1 MINSKALLLCF
12 FWFFIAHIAVWFQL
26 NGQFKWEWFKNN
38 EWILALCGIPISF
51 LYIWGTKYAVQGF
64 DGLLWP
70 GRFIGFG
77 TGMIAFSI
85 LTYLIMGE
93 GITTK
98 TLISLILA
106 TTLVAIQI
114 LWK

>member
-1 MINSKALLLCF
+1 MLKLLIGIILFTIGQAL
-12 FWFFIAHIAVWFQL
+12 IWFQT
-26 NGQFKWEWFKNN
+26 NGQFINTWAKENPFWMAVIFSF
-38 EWILALCGIPISF
+38 PISYMF
-51 LYIWGTKYAVQGF
+51 IYATTYVVEFFG
-64 DGLLWP
+64 GSLWP

-85 LTYLIMGE
+85 LTYIFMGE

-106 TTLVAIQI
+106 TTLVALQI
-114 LWK
+114 FWK

>member
-1 MINSKALLLCF
+1 MNLLIGVVL
-12 FWFFIAHIAVWFQL
+12 ILIGQIGIWFQT
-26 NGQFKWEWFKNN
+26 NGQFFNSWAKENP
-38 EWILALCGIPISF
+38 LYMALIFSFPISYMF
-51 LYIWGTKYAVQGF
+51 IYATTYVVEFFNGS
-64 DGLLWP
+64 LWP

-106 TTLVAIQI
+106 TTLVALQI
-114 LWK
+114 FWK

>member
-1 MINSKALLLCF
+1 MYKRQTTF
-12 FWFFIAHIAVWFQL
+12 VVEYF
-26 NGQFKWEWFKNN
+26 NG
-38 EWILALCGIPISF
+38 S
-51 LYIWGTKYAVQGF
+51 
-64 DGLLWP
+64 LWP

-77 TGMIAFSI
+77 TGMIVFSI

-93 GITTK
+93 GITVK

>member
-1 MINSKALLLCF
+1 MLKLIIGIVLFLIGQAL
-12 FWFFIAHIAVWFQL
+12 IWFQT
-26 NGQFKWEWFKNN
+26 NGQFFNSWAKENPVYM
-38 EWILALCGIPISF
+38 ALIFSFPISYMF
-51 LYIWGTKYAVQGF
+51 IYATTFVVEYFNGS
-64 DGLLWP
+64 LWP

-85 LTYLIMGE
+85 LTYIIMGE

-106 TTLVAIQI
+106 TTLVALQI
-114 LWK
+114 FWK

>member
-1 MINSKALLLCF
+1 MGKLVIGIILFLLGQALI
-12 FWFFIAHIAVWFQL
+12 WVQT
-26 NGQFKWEWFKNN
+26 NGQFVWTWAKENPFWMAAIFSM
-38 EWILALCGIPISF
+38 PISYMF
-51 LYIWGTKYAVQGF
+51 IYATTFVVEYFNGS
-64 DGLLWP
+64 LWP

-77 TGMIAFSI
+77 TGMIVFSI
-85 LTYLIMGE
+85 LLSISSNPYLS
-93 GITTK
+93 TK

>member
-1 MINSKALLLCF
+1 MKQLTLAIVLF
-12 FWFFIAHIAVWFQL
+12 FAGQTLIWIQT
-26 NGQFKWEWFKNN
+26 NGQFLWKWFDKNPIILSISFGTIISYMF
-38 EWILALCGIPISF
+38 ILA
-51 LYIWGTKYAVQGF
+51 TKHVVGHF

-77 TGMIAFSI
+77 TGMIVFSI
-85 LTYLIMGE
+85 LTYLVMGE
-93 GITTK
+93 GITVK

>member
-1 MINSKALLLCF
+1 MGKLVLGIALFLLGQALI
-12 FWFFIAHIAVWFQL
+12 WVQT
-26 NGQFKWEWFKNN
+26 NGQFVWTWAKENPFWM
-38 EWILALCGIPISF
+38 ALIFSMPISYMF
-51 LYIWGTKYAVQGF
+51 IYATTFVVEYFNGS
-64 DGLLWP
+64 LWP

-77 TGMIAFSI
+77 TGMIVFSI
-85 LTYLIMGE
+85 LTYLVMGE
-93 GITTK
+93 GITVK

>member
-1 MINSKALLLCF
+1 MGKLVIGIVLFLIGQAL
-12 FWFFIAHIAVWFQL
+12 IWFQT
-26 NGQFKWEWFKNN
+26 NGQFFNSWAKENPVYM
-38 EWILALCGIPISF
+38 ALIFSFPISYMF
-51 LYIWGTKYAVQGF
+51 IYATTFVVEYFNGS
-64 DGLLWP
+64 LWP

-85 LTYLIMGE
+85 LTFIIMGE

-106 TTLVAIQI
+106 TTLVALQI
-114 LWK
+114 FWK